1 MKELKKDKYG
11 RTELT
16 YYIIN
21 KNTTRA
27 INMIKNADIDFNESD
42 IGGYTYLHFAAQNE
56 QPEIVKALLEKGAKV
71 DQITRNGGTPLW
83 IAVSEAKCHPIE
95 HTTEVIR
102 ILLDAGADPNEVVN
116 GIPLKK
122 MAYDINIPQVI
133 KLICAKDDLDNS

>member
-1 MKELKKDKYG
+1 MKELKKDRYG

-21 KNTTRA
+21 KKTTRA
-27 INMIKNADIDFNESD
+27 MNMIKNADIDFNEPD

-71 DQITRNGGTPLW
+71 DRATRNGGTSLW

-95 HTTEVIR
+95 HVMKVIKL
-102 ILLDAGADPNEVVN
+102 LLDAGADPNEVVN
-116 GIPLKK
+116 EIPLKK
-122 MAYDINIPQVI
+122 IAHDVNIPQI
-133 KLICAKDDLDNS
+133 IELICGKDDLDNI